1 MKWGVNMKKVKLKK
15 KRKFKFRLI
24 AYAFIMF
31 LGYELSFN
39 VIMNL
44 KLVDSNEEFIKAL
57 MVDSNYH
64 LLYEKKASDIFTKLF
79 SKIIDV
85 NKPISI
91 LENTLHFTPNEENM
105 TYVNNPQLEEVEK
118 LQKNTE
124 IIVDKKTILLSD
136 ITFENPTLENN
147 IVTQEVIMKVPPE
160 NYYNYQTITYNVK
173 QGEETI
179 YEILWKALK
188 GGD

>member
-1 MKWGVNMKKVKLKK
+1 MPIFNRFWVKKYP
-15 KRKFKFRLI
+15 RKIWVGYSLFFFLFLI
-24 AYAFIMF
+24 FILAF
-31 LGYELSFN
+31 S
-39 VIMNL
+39 
-44 KLVDSNEEFIKAL
+44 FIKFPKGKE
-57 MVDSNYH
+57 YTGI
-64 LLYEKKASDIFTKLF
+64 YIC
-79 SKIIDV
+79 
-85 NKPISI
+85 
-91 LENTLHFTPNEENM
+91 EENNCFIHS
-105 TYVNNPQLEEVEK
+105 VWPLEEVEK

-179 YEILWKALK
+179 YEMLWKALK

>member
-1 MKWGVNMKKVKLKK
+1 MIFNTISQSIPY
-15 KRKFKFRLI
+15 RKIKI
-24 AYAFIMF
+24 ASITTITTFFIIINISRF
-31 LGYELSFN
+31 ILSAS
-39 VIMNL
+39 I
-44 KLVDSNEEFIKAL
+44 FIKIY
-57 MVDSNYH
+57 N
-64 LLYEKKASDIFTKLF
+64 ITF
-79 SKIIDV
+79 
-85 NKPISI
+85 IS
-91 LENTLHFTPNEENM
+91 
-105 TYVNNPQLEEVEK
+105 LEEVEK

-179 YEILWKALK
+179 YEMLWKALK

>member
-1 MKWGVNMKKVKLKK
+1 MPIFNRFWVKKYP
-15 KRKFKFRLI
+15 RKIWVGYSLFFFLFLI
-24 AYAFIMF
+24 FILTF
-31 LGYELSFN
+31 SLIRFPKGKEYTGIYICEDKN
-39 VIMNL
+39 C
-44 KLVDSNEEFIKAL
+44 FIHS
-57 MVDSNYH
+57 VW
-64 LLYEKKASDIFTKLF
+64 
-79 SKIIDV
+79 
-85 NKPISI
+85 P
-91 LENTLHFTPNEENM
+91 
-105 TYVNNPQLEEVEK
+105 LEEVEK

-179 YEILWKALK
+179 YEMLWKALK